1 MDSSEQTKP
10 IKVSKKVDFKP
21 SKNVSTNFGNKMFL
35 NKHVSADW
43 FTFYNQDFR
52 LSYGE

>member
-35 NKHVSADW
+35 NKHVSAD
-43 FTFYNQDFR
+43 NQDFK

>member
-10 IKVSKKVDFKP
+10 IKVSNKVDFKP

-35 NKHVSADW
+35 NKHVSADIH
-43 FTFYNQDFR
+43 DFR